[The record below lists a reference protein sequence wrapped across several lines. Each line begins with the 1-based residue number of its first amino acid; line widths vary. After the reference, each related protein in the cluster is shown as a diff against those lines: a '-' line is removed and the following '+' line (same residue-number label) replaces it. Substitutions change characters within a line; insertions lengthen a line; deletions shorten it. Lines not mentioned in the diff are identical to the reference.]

1 MSNFYSYFKENMDS
15 LGLPAPEGL
24 FGSLNATVGNAAVL
38 MSQIDKLGRGVTMRE
53 IAVADTRLKGL
64 GVIGACSAA
73 FYVGA
78 IIGSIAVATGRSA
91 SGGTA
96 LADVLFAAKR
106 HDLDR
111 DWLASVIQRWP
122 AFRNYHEGDARP
134 SGFMW

>member
-1 MSNFYSYFKENMDS
+1 MSNFYMYFKENMDA

-24 FGSLNATVGNAAVL
+24 FGSHNAAVGNAAVL
-38 MSQIDKLGRGVTMRE
+38 MSQIDKPGRGVTMRE
-53 IAVADTRLKGL
+53 IAVAGTRLEGL

-78 IIGSIAVATGRSA
+78 IIGSIAVATGRCA

-96 LADVLFAAKR
+96 LADVLFAAKK

-111 DWLASVIQRWP
+111 DWLASVVQHWP
-122 AFRNYHEGDARP
+122 AFRNYYADKARP